1 MSLNFGAI
9 TELRRIRAEYLELL
23 GVITKLD
30 QIAEKENLDRTSFVP
45 ITAQAATGLQTVTD
59 ILAADF
65 EEQRTQRLRE
75 GA

>member
-1 MSLNFGAI
+1 MSLNFAAI

-30 QIAEKENLDRTSFVP
+30 QIAEVENLDRTSFMP
-45 ITAQAATGLQTVTD
+45 ITAQAALGLQTVTD

-65 EEQRTQRLRE
+65 EEQQMRRLKE